1 MYTIQT
7 NQSGT
12 RSMQISDD
20 HLTTIR
26 KYGLFNNLT
35 DSNGFVDENVLEKL
49 KLSVRSLIAAENGD
63 IKDLLNL
70 CIDVI
75 YHDNMKAFGLQKL
88 MALYTTWNA
97 EHPEVEAPAESSEV

>member
-12 RSMQISDD
+12 RSMQISDE
-20 HLTTIR
+20 HLETIR

-88 MALYTTWNA
+88 MALYEEWNTN
-97 EHPEVEAPAESSEV
+97 HTPLTVDN

>member
-20 HLTTIR
+20 HFMTIH

-88 MALYTTWNA
+88 MALYNTWIV
-97 EHPEVEAPAESSEV
+97 EHSEEKTPAEISEA

>member
-12 RSMQISDD
+12 RSMQISDE
-20 HLTTIR
+20 HLATIR

-49 KLSVRSLIAAENGD
+49 KLGVRSLIAAENGD
-63 IKDLLNL
+63 IKDLLTL

-88 MALYTTWNA
+88 MTLYATWN
-97 EHPEVEAPAESSEV
+97 EQHPVEEAAFDNTEA

>member
-1 MYTIQT
+1 
-7 NQSGT
+7 
-12 RSMQISDD
+12 MQISDE
-20 HLTTIR
+20 HLATIR

-49 KLSVRSLIAAENGD
+49 KLSVRSLIASDNGD
-63 IKDLLNL
+63 IKDLLTL

-88 MALYTTWNA
+88 MALYDDWSI
-97 EHPEVEAPAESSEV
+97 EH

>member
-12 RSMQISDD
+12 RSLQISDE

-26 KYGLFNNLT
+26 KYGLLDNLT
-35 DSNGFVDENVLEKL
+35 DSNGFVDESVLEKL
-49 KLSVRSLIAAENGD
+49 KLNVRSLIAAEAGD
-63 IKDLLNL
+63 IKDLLTL
-70 CIDVI
+70 CIDVL

-88 MALYTTWNA
+88 MALYDEWCI
-97 EHPEVEAPAESSEV
+97 EH

>member
-20 HLTTIR
+20 HLMTIH

-88 MALYTTWNA
+88 MALYNTWIV
-97 EHPEVEAPAESSEV
+97 EHSEEKTPAEISQA

>member
-12 RSMQISDD
+12 RSLQISDE

-26 KYGLFNNLT
+26 KYGLLDNLT

-49 KLSVRSLIAAENGD
+49 KLNIRSLIAADTGD
-63 IKDLLNL
+63 IKDLLTL
-70 CIDVI
+70 CIDVV

-88 MALYTTWNA
+88 MELYDEWCIS
-97 EHPEVEAPAESSEV
+97 H

>member
-12 RSMQISDD
+12 RSLQISDE

-26 KYGLFNNLT
+26 KYGLLDNLT

-49 KLSVRSLIAAENGD
+49 KLNILSLIAADTGD
-63 IKDLLNL
+63 IKDLLTL
-70 CIDVI
+70 CIDVV

-88 MALYTTWNA
+88 MELYDEWCIS
-97 EHPEVEAPAESSEV
+97 H

>member
-12 RSMQISDD
+12 RSMQISDE
-20 HLTTIR
+20 HLETIR

-88 MALYTTWNA
+88 MALYEEWNSNH
-97 EHPEVEAPAESSEV
+97 E

>member
-1 MYTIQT
+1 MYSIQT

-12 RSMQISDD
+12 RSMQISDE
-20 HLTTIR
+20 HLATIR

-49 KLSVRSLIAAENGD
+49 KLGVRSLIAAENGD
-63 IKDLLNL
+63 IKDLLTL

-88 MALYTTWNA
+88 MALYATWNA
-97 EHPEVEAPAESSEV
+97 EHPEKETESDTIEA

>member
-12 RSMQISDD
+12 RSLQISDE
-20 HLTTIR
+20 HLATIR
-26 KYGLFNNLT
+26 RYGLLENLA
-35 DSNGFVDENVLEKL
+35 DSNGFVDESVLEKL
-49 KLSVRSLIAAENGD
+49 KLNIRSLIAADNGD
-63 IKDLLNL
+63 IKDLLTL

-88 MALYTTWNA
+88 MSLYDEWCL
-97 EHPEVEAPAESSEV
+97 EH

>member
-12 RSMQISDD
+12 RSLQISDE
-20 HLTTIR
+20 HLATIR
-26 KYGLFNNLT
+26 RYGLLENLA
-35 DSNGFVDENVLEKL
+35 DSNGFVDESVLEKL
-49 KLSVRSLIAAENGD
+49 KLNIRSLIAADNGD
-63 IKDLLNL
+63 IKDLLTL

-88 MALYTTWNA
+88 MALYDEWCL
-97 EHPEVEAPAESSEV
+97 EH

>member
-12 RSMQISDD
+12 RSMQISDN

-35 DSNGFVDENVLEKL
+35 DSNGCVDENVLEKL

-97 EHPEVEAPAESSEV
+97 EHPEVENPTENSEV

>member
-12 RSMQISDD
+12 RSMQISDE
-20 HLTTIR
+20 HLETIR

-88 MALYTTWNA
+88 MALYEEWNLNH
-97 EHPEVEAPAESSEV
+97 E

>member
-12 RSMQISDD
+12 RSMQISDE

-49 KLSVRSLIAAENGD
+49 KLSVRSLIAVENGD

-70 CIDVI
+70 CIDVV

-88 MALYTTWNA
+88 MMLYTTWDK
-97 EHPEVEAPAESSEV
+97 EHPEKETSFDTTEA

>member
-12 RSMQISDD
+12 RSMQISDV
-20 HLTTIR
+20 HLATIR

-35 DSNGFVDENVLEKL
+35 DSNGFVDESVLEKL
-49 KLSVRSLIAAENGD
+49 KLSVRSLIAAELGD

-88 MALYTTWNA
+88 MTLYTEWNA
-97 EHPEVEAPAESSEV
+97 EQSEPSEQNE

>member
-1 MYTIQT
+1 MYSIQT

-12 RSMQISDD
+12 RSMQISDE
-20 HLTTIR
+20 HLATIR

-35 DSNGFVDENVLEKL
+35 DSNGFVDESVLEKL
-49 KLSVRSLIAAENGD
+49 KLGVRSLIAAESGD
-63 IKDLLNL
+63 IKDLLTL

-88 MALYTTWNA
+88 IGLYNEWCLNNPLPT
-97 EHPEVEAPAESSEV
+97 ED

>member
-35 DSNGFVDENVLEKL
+35 DSNGFVDENVLE
-49 KLSVRSLIAAENGD
+49 N
-63 IKDLLNL
+63 
-70 CIDVI
+70 
-75 YHDNMKAFGLQKL
+75 HDNMKAFGLQKL

-97 EHPEVEAPAESSEV
+97 EHPEVEAPAENSEV